1 MKTYRPLPRYLTVKR
16 SKINGLGLF
25 AVKKIEEGKKI
36 GTTHYDLNGEIWSGL
51 MRTPLGGFIN
61 HSSEPNYVINKTS
74 FDWTLHTLRDIK
86 RGEELTVKYETYEV
100 ANDTYRNGR

>member
-1 MKTYRPLPRYLTVKR
+1 MKTYRPLPGYLTIKR

-25 AVKKIEEGKKI
+25 VLKTIKEGKKI
-36 GTTHYDLNGEIWSGL
+36 GITDYDLNGEIWSGL

-61 HSSEPNYVINKTS
+61 HSNEPNCVIDKTS
-74 FDWTLHTLRDIK
+74 FDWTLYTLRDIK

>member
-16 SKINGLGLF
+16 SEINGLGLF

-36 GTTHYDLNGEIWSGL
+36 GTTHFDLNGEIWSGL

-61 HSSEPNYVINKTS
+61 HSSEPNCVINKTS
-74 FDWTLHTLRDIK
+74 FDWNLYTLREIK

>member
-1 MKTYRPLPRYLTVKR
+1 MKTYRPLPGYLTVKR
-16 SKINGLGLF
+16 SEINGLGLF
-25 AVKKIEEGKKI
+25 AVKKIEKGKKI
-36 GTTHYDLNGEIWSGL
+36 GTTHFDLNGEIWSGL

-61 HSSEPNYVINKTS
+61 HSSEPNCVINKTS
-74 FDWTLHTLRDIK
+74 FDWNLYTLREIK